1 MTLPARRKAYCELR
15 TRAND
20 VRECFILGHRLEI
33 YLHDEGHWR
42 VVVDG
47 EESLA
52 RFAYPYAAWAVGAAE
67 SYRQGR
73 TPGSP
78 PVNG

>member
-1 MTLPARRKAYCELR
+1 VYEEAYRER
-15 TRAND
+15 VRSRAAD
-20 VRECFILGHRLEI
+20 VRDCVILGHRLEV
-33 YLHDEGHWR
+33 YFRDEDLWH

-52 RFAYPYAAWAVGAAE
+52 RFANAFAAWAAGAAE

-78 PVNG
+78 PLHD

>member
-1 MTLPARRKAYCELR
+1 VR

-20 VRECFILGHRLEI
+20 VRESVILGHKLEA
-33 YLHDEGHWR
+33 YLRDGDQWR

-52 RFAYPYAAWAVGAAE
+52 RFADPYAAWAAGAAE

-78 PVNG
+78 PLHD